1 MSRMTLQ
8 AAVAMGQLQ
17 QQLDNI
23 SNNIANSNTTGY
35 KQRNA
40 NFSSLLAQQFNT
52 EPDPLNQAGR
62 QTPEGFR
69 LGAGS
74 RLGHTNF
81 QFSPGSLQTTD
92 RNLDVALQEDHQFFQ
107 VRAVENG
114 QEEVQ
119 YTRAGNFYLS
129 PVADEQ
135 LMLVTAE
142 GQPVLGANQEPI
154 VLANDMDDLKIE
166 ANGEINV
173 TRNSVQNVEGQLGV
187 IAVDRPRLL
196 EASGSNQFRLS
207 EDTLENYPIDEV
219 INEVAANQMNLQNGA
234 LESSNVDIAKQTT
247 DMLESQR
254 AYQFNARTIS
264 MHDQMNGL
272 INQLR

>member
-187 IAVDRPRLL
+187 IAVDRPKLL